1 MNIIYREDLLFIE
14 FQSILAA
21 RWPGSFALIQ
31 RTKMGPKWDQN
42 GTKVGTKW
50 DQSVTKWDLNQ
61 NGAKMG
67 QK

>member
-31 RTKMGPKWDQN
+31 RTKMGPKP
-42 GTKVGTKW
+42 KW
-50 DQSVTKWDLNQ
+50 DQNQ

-67 QK
+67 PKSDLNKYGAKMGLKI